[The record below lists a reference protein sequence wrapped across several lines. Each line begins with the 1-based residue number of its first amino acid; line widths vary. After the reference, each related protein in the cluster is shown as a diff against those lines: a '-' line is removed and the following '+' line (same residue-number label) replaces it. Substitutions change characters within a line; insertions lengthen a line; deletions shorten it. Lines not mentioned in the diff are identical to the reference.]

1 VIPTPIVHV
10 ISSFRIGGA
19 ELMLCK
25 LLAASDRARFPAHV
39 VSLTEDGPVGERL
52 RALGVGTTELGM
64 SRGLPSPAAVV
75 RLARILRRL
84 DAVIVQTWMYHADL
98 VGGLAARL
106 AGIRGIVWG
115 IRTSTLDPRTT
126 RRATLWT
133 RRACA
138 ALSRSV
144 PATIVSCSQ
153 VAARHHRD
161 LGYAA
166 DRLRIIPNGFET
178 DRFRPD
184 PDARAR
190 ARSELGILSGTF
202 VVGMAARHDPQK
214 DHATL
219 FRAFAQAR
227 ASAPMHLVLCGA
239 GVTANNPALAALVA
253 EFGLGGQV
261 SLLGPRDDVERV
273 VAGWD
278 AAALSSRYGE
288 GFPNVVGEAMSA
300 GVPCIATD
308 VGDTRDLVGDTGIV
322 VPAEDPAALCEAMV
336 RLANEGTDARAA
348 RSVAARARI
357 VRDFSIDAIARRFE
371 DVYDDVARGKVMRG

>member
-1 VIPTPIVHV
+1 
-10 ISSFRIGGA
+10 
-19 ELMLCK
+19 MLCK
-25 LLAASDRARFPAHV
+25 LLAASDRTRYPAHV

-52 RALGVGTTELGM
+52 RALGVGTTQLGM

-75 RLARILRRL
+75 RLAWLLRRL

-115 IRTSTLDPRTT
+115 IRTSTLDPRST

-166 DRLRIIPNGFET
+166 DRLRVIPNGFET

-184 PDARAR
+184 LDSRAR
-190 ARSELGILSGTF
+190 VRAELGVQEETF
-202 VVGMAARHDPQK
+202 VIGMAARHDPQK
-214 DHATL
+214 DHPTL
-219 FRAFAQAR
+219 LRAFARAR

-239 GVTANNPALAALVA
+239 DVTADNPAFAAPIA
-253 EFGLGGQV
+253 ELGLGGEV

-288 GFPNVVGEAMSA
+288 GFPNVLGEAMSA
-300 GVPCIATD
+300 GIPCIATD
-308 VGDTRDLVGDTGIV
+308 VGDARELVGNTGIV
-322 VPAEDPAALCEAMV
+322 VPAEDPAALCGAMV
-336 RLANEGTDARAA
+336 QLAHEGTDARAV
-348 RSVAARARI
+348 RSAAARARI
-357 VRDFSIDAIARRFE
+357 VREFSIEAIARRFE
-371 DVYDDVARGKVMRG
+371 DLYDDVVRGKVARG